1 MADRAA
7 RWALILAL
15 LLASTAACAPAA
27 HPAGTRTSPSQA
39 GAPAG
44 SVTASP
50 APVPARS
57 PARASNPRLRAEL
70 LAMLAAD
77 QAARTGDG
85 QGGVGDDQART
96 ERLAAIIDR
105 HGWPT
110 RTLVG
115 VDGATAAWAV
125 AQHSD
130 LDPEFQRRAL
140 ALMTAAAATGE
151 ADRGELAYLTDR
163 VAANAGT
170 PQTYGTQMGCTDDGS
185 PRPAD
190 VSDPAQLDRRRAE
203 AGLPPMADYL
213 AEMTEVCAGSR

>member
-1 MADRAA
+1 
-7 RWALILAL
+7 
-15 LLASTAACAPAA
+15 
-27 HPAGTRTSPSQA
+27 
-39 GAPAG
+39 
-44 SVTASP
+44 
-50 APVPARS
+50 
-57 PARASNPRLRAEL
+57 
-70 LAMLAAD
+70 MLAAD

-85 QGGVGDDQART
+85 QGGVGDDRART

-110 RTLVG
+110 RSLVG

-140 ALMTAAAATGE
+140 TLMTAAAATGE

-163 VAANAGT
+163 VAANAGV
-170 PQTYGTQMGCTDDGS
+170 PQTYGTQMGCTDGGS
-185 PRPAD
+185 PRPVD
-190 VSDPAQLDRRRAE
+190 VSDPDQLDRRRAD